1 MGFCSGL
8 DSLRKQAWFYDWVS
22 YLEEAKKMAK
32 VVIIN
37 EAALAPTSEDGE
49 CLAIFVVWIVFMF
62 WPVVRHDY
70 SVVVLG

>member
-8 DSLRKQAWFYDWVS
+8 DSLRKQAWFYDWIS

-37 EAALAPTSEDGE
+37 EAALAPTS
-49 CLAIFVVWIVFMF
+49 
-62 WPVVRHDY
+62 
-70 SVVVLG
+70 